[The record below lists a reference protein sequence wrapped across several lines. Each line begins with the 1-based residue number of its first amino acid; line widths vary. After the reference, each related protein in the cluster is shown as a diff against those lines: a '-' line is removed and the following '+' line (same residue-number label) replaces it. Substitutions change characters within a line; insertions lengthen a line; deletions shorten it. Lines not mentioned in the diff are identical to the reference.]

1 MATERKVEEYRKY
14 TLISAFFKGEY
25 IGRVSKGKDLILEI
39 KGHGIDEVMERLK
52 QHVDEIFAKL
62 IAPDAA
68 DPETQ
73 QYIDAFKRIV
83 NNLSDG
89 HCAMLKAH
97 YHAPEQTITATEL
110 AAAALYR
117 NYGAANL
124 QYGLVGKMLYEEL
137 PTHLPTRGD
146 GTPIFT
152 YALATAGE
160 SSGPEDHWRWKLRPQ
175 VACAIE
181 VLGLQN

>member
-1 MATERKVEEYRKY
+1 MATERKVEDYRKY

-25 IGRVSKGKDLILEI
+25 IGRVSKGKEQILEL
-39 KGHGIDEVMERLK
+39 KGAGIDEVMGRLK

-62 IAPDAA
+62 IAPGAA

-97 YHAPEQTITATEL
+97 YHAPDQTITATEL

-124 QYGLVGKMLYEEL
+124 QYGIVGKMLFEEL
-137 PTHLPTRGD
+137 PTNLPTRAD
-146 GTPIFT
+146 GTPIYT
-152 YALATAGE
+152 YALATAGD
-160 SSGPEDHWRWKLRPQ
+160 SAGPEDHWRWKLRPP
-175 VACAIE
+175 VAVAIE
-181 VLGLQN
+181 TLGLQN